1 MTTILVVDDEKPI
14 RRALRNALGG
24 DETRIVEAST
34 GAEALT
40 LAAAERPDAIVLDIG
55 LPDIPGDEVCRQLR
69 SWSQAPIIVLSAR
82 HSDAEKVRLFDL
94 GADDYVTKPFS
105 TAELLARIRAH
116 LRRAAPQQ
124 AGASLDIG
132 DLRIDLAKPAVTRNG
147 SLVHLTKTEW
157 DVLRA
162 LLRNRGRTMTHRQL
176 YSAVWGNAFGDAA
189 QNLRVHIRSLRTK
202 LEKDAVRPELII
214 TEPGVGYRWESVE

>member
-1 MTTILVVDDEKPI
+1 MPTILVVDDEKQI
-14 RRALRNALGG
+14 RRALRNALGTA
-24 DETRIVEAST
+24 EVRVVEAST

-40 LAAAERPDAIVLDIG
+40 LAAAERPDAIILDLG
-55 LPDIPGDEVCRQLR
+55 LPDIAGDEVCRQVR
-69 SWSQAPIIVLSAR
+69 TWSQSPIIVLSAR

-116 LRRAAPQQ
+116 LRRAAPRHEEASID
-124 AGASLDIG
+124 AGG
-132 DLRIDLAKPAVTRNG
+132 LRIDLAKPSVTRNG
-147 SLVHLTKTEW
+147 SPVHLTKTEW

-162 LLRNRGRTMTHRQL
+162 LLANRGRTMTHRQL
-176 YSAVWGNAFGDAA
+176 YAAVWGNAFGDAA

-202 LEKDAVRPELII
+202 LENDPVRPELII
-214 TEPGVGYRWESVE
+214 TEPGVGYRWETSE